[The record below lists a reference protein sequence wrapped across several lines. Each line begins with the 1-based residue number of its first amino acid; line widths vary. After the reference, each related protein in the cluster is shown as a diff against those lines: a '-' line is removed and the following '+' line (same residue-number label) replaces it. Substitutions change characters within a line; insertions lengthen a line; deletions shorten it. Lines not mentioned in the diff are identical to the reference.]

1 MRVVLEAAE
10 VKVQDGRILWVRSG
24 QRRYAITHTLE
35 RFECGGRWWRGEF
48 PRSYFVLMAQNGVM
62 LEVYL
67 EVLEWTLS
75 AVQD

>member
-1 MRVVLEAAE
+1 VRVVLESAE
-10 VKVQDGRILWVRSG
+10 VKVLGGRIVWVRSG
-24 QRRYAITHTLE
+24 QRRYAIDRVIE

-48 PRSYFVLMAQNGVM
+48 PRSYFVLVAQNGVM

-75 AVQD
+75 AIQD